1 MSTTYT
7 ENYNL
12 GKQTNTADKFD
23 MSIITDNMDKIDHY
37 LKENAEEID
46 DTAAAIYAALS
57 ALTDRVANLEASG
70 ISLAIAELL
79 SAPIVGAANSI
90 ALTDD
95 MNKYDILVFRF
106 GITAGGTNQQFENT
120 LWVRDVYNKPL
131 SEKFFISGY
140 LSPGYGVYYGLAYAD
155 SKHFTVVDSSQ
166 SMWSEDR
173 TIFGISGIKF

>member
-1 MSTTYT
+1 MDVIGKMDENHDVADIDGVIDEVAEARGTYDS
-7 ENYNL
+7 L
-12 GKQTNTADKFD
+12 G
-23 MSIITDNMDKIDHY
+23 
-37 LKENAEEID
+37 E
-46 DTAAAIYAALS
+46 
-57 ALTDRVANLEASG
+57 RLEAIEETTG
-70 ISLAIAELL
+70 ELTIVELL

-106 GITAGGTNQQFENT
+106 GITAGGLNQQFENT

-131 SEKFFISGY
+131 SERFFISGY
-140 LSPGYGVYYGLAYAD
+140 LSTGYGVYYGLSYAD

-173 TIFGISGIKF
+173 TVFGITGIKF

>member
-1 MSTTYT
+1 MDVIGKMDENHDVADIDGVIDEVAEARGTYDS
-7 ENYNL
+7 L
-12 GKQTNTADKFD
+12 G
-23 MSIITDNMDKIDHY
+23 
-37 LKENAEEID
+37 E
-46 DTAAAIYAALS
+46 
-57 ALTDRVANLEASG
+57 RLEAIEETTG
-70 ISLAIAELL
+70 ELTIVELL

-140 LSPGYGVYYGLAYAD
+140 LSPGYGVYYGLSYAD

-173 TIFGISGIKF
+173 TIFGITGIKF

>member
-1 MSTTYT
+1 MDVIGKMDENHDVADIDGVIDEVAEARGTYDS
-7 ENYNL
+7 L
-12 GKQTNTADKFD
+12 G
-23 MSIITDNMDKIDHY
+23 
-37 LKENAEEID
+37 E
-46 DTAAAIYAALS
+46 
-57 ALTDRVANLEASG
+57 RLEAIEETTG
-70 ISLAIAELL
+70 ELTIVELL
-79 SAPIVGAANSI
+79 SAPIVGAVNSI

-131 SEKFFISGY
+131 SEIFFISGY
-140 LSPGYGVYYGLAYAD
+140 LSPGYGVYYGLSYAD

-166 SMWSEDR
+166 SMWSEYR

>member
-1 MSTTYT
+1 MDVIGKMDENHDVADIDGVIDEVAEARGTYDS
-7 ENYNL
+7 L
-12 GKQTNTADKFD
+12 G
-23 MSIITDNMDKIDHY
+23 
-37 LKENAEEID
+37 E
-46 DTAAAIYAALS
+46 
-57 ALTDRVANLEASG
+57 RLEAIEETTG
-70 ISLAIAELL
+70 ELTIVELL
-79 SAPIVGAANSI
+79 SAPIVGEANSI

-106 GITAGGTNQQFENT
+106 GITAGGVNQQFENT

-140 LSPGYGVYYGLAYAD
+140 LSPGYGVYYGLSYAD

-166 SMWSEDR
+166 RMWSEDR

>member
-1 MSTTYT
+1 MDVIGKMDENHDVADIDGVIDEVAEARGTYDSLD
-7 ENYNL
+7 E
-12 GKQTNTADKFD
+12 
-23 MSIITDNMDKIDHY
+23 
-37 LKENAEEID
+37 
-46 DTAAAIYAALS
+46 
-57 ALTDRVANLEASG
+57 RLEAIEETTG
-70 ISLAIAELL
+70 ELTIVELL
-79 SAPIVGAANSI
+79 SAPIVGAVNSI

-106 GITAGGTNQQFENT
+106 GITADGTNQQFENT

-140 LSPGYGVYYGLAYAD
+140 LSPGYGVYYGLSYAD

-173 TIFGISGIKF
+173 TIFGITGIKF